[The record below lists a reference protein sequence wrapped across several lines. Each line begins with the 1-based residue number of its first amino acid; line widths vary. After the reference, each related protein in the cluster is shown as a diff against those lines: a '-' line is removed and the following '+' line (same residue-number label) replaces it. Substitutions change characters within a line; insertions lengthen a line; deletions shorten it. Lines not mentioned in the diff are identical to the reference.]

1 MRAVIQR
8 VKESKVVVKD
18 KVVGAIGR
26 GLLVLLGVK
35 EGDGLEDVRYM
46 VQKIPELRIFPD
58 EREAMNLSCMDVGG
72 EILVVS
78 QFTLWGDVRKGRRPS
93 FTRAARPELAK
104 ELYEKVVQ
112 GLRDRGLKVE
122 TGIFQEMME
131 VFLVNDGPVTILLDS
146 EKVF

>member
-8 VKESKVVVKD
+8 VKEARVEVRGNT
-18 KVVGAIGR
+18 VGKIGK
-26 GLLVLLGVK
+26 GLLVFLGVR
-35 EGDGLEDVRYM
+35 EGDTEQDVRYM

-58 EREAMNLSCMDVGG
+58 EKDGMNLSCVDIGG

-93 FTRAARPELAK
+93 FTRAARPERAK
-104 ELYEKVVQ
+104 EVYEMVVE
-112 GLRDRGLKVE
+112 GLRLRGLKVE

-131 VFLVNDGPVTILLDS
+131 VFIVNDGPVTILLDS
-146 EKVF
+146 EKSF

>member
-8 VKESKVVVKD
+8 VKESRVEVKGR
-18 KVVGAIGR
+18 VVGQIGK

-35 EGDGLEDVRYM
+35 EGDTLEDVRYM

-58 EREAMNLSCMDVGG
+58 EKEAMNLSCVDVGG

-112 GLRDRGLKVE
+112 GLRDRGLRVE

-146 EKVF
+146 EKIF

>member
-8 VKESKVVVKD
+8 VKEARVEVRGNT
-18 KVVGAIGR
+18 VGKIGK
-26 GLLVLLGVK
+26 GLLVFLGVK
-35 EGDGLEDVRYM
+35 EGDTEQDVRYM

-58 EREAMNLSCMDVGG
+58 EKDTMNLSCVDIGG

-93 FTRAARPELAK
+93 FTRAARPERAK
-104 ELYEKVVQ
+104 EVYEMVVE
-112 GLRDRGLKVE
+112 GLKLRGLKVE

-131 VFLVNDGPVTILLDS
+131 VFIVNDGPVTILLDS
-146 EKVF
+146 EKSF

>member
-8 VKESKVVVKD
+8 VKESRVEVKGR
-18 KVVGAIGR
+18 VVGQIGK

-35 EGDGLEDVRYM
+35 EGDTLEDVKYM

-58 EREAMNLSCMDVGG
+58 EKEAMNLSCVDVGG

-112 GLRDRGLKVE
+112 GLRDRGLRVE

-146 EKVF
+146 EKIF